1 MTPTEIRSIAT
12 AHYGW
17 QPGDA
22 LTEVAISSL
31 SSRSGV
37 RPGKVR
43 EALAKSGRPGRKS
56 AGPLKVI
63 SIRLREDR
71 EPIALRLAHQ
81 AGHRTVSAWVQG
93 LVEMEIREA
102 TKGCP

>member
-1 MTPTEIRSIAT
+1 MTTPARIRQLATE
-12 AHYGW
+12 HYGW
-17 QPGDA
+17 QPGDE
-22 LTEVAISSL
+22 LTDVAIKSL

-43 EALAKSGRPGRKS
+43 EALASAGRRGRRS

-63 SIRLREDR
+63 SIRMRADR

-81 AGHRTVSAWVQG
+81 AGHQTITAWVQG

-102 TKGCP
+102 TKGE